1 MLRRIRS
8 VLPGWFAAS
17 LGKRRQIEP
26 SVHLRHHR
34 KRNDARLFR
43 KDTAMRARSIF
54 VLAFTFTMP
63 SLMQAQVTH
72 GQKPKLPA
80 PFATKSAG
88 NGPDSAKPP
97 AGFLPTMADGG
108 AEWGYFSGRYGSEGN
123 CRDARSAACRRGA
136 RARSFCGRHE
146 AAVRHCVSR
155 KLRLR

>member
-1 MLRRIRS
+1 MLRRIHS
-8 VLPGWFAAS
+8 VVPCWFAAS

-54 VLAFTFTMP
+54 VLAFTFSMP

-80 PFATKSAG
+80 PFATKPPA
-88 NGPDSAKPP
+88 NGPAQKPP
-97 AGFLPTMADGG
+97 PPQFFPAVPHGFPSNI
-108 AEWGYFSGRYGSEGN
+108 FP
-123 CRDARSAACRRGA
+123 
-136 RARSFCGRHE
+136 
-146 AAVRHCVSR
+146 
-155 KLRLR
+155 

>member
-26 SVHLRHHR
+26 SVHLRHHW

-54 VLAFTFTMP
+54 VLAFTFSMP

-72 GQKPKLPA
+72 GQKPKLPS
-80 PFATKSAG
+80 PFATTPGG
-88 NGPDSAKPP
+88 NEQDEKAHHP
-97 AGFLPTMADGG
+97 APEHL
-108 AEWGYFSGRYGSEGN
+108 
-123 CRDARSAACRRGA
+123 RR
-136 RARSFCGRHE
+136 
-146 AAVRHCVSR
+146 
-155 KLRLR
+155 

>member
-54 VLAFTFTMP
+54 VLAFTFSMP

-88 NGPDSAKPP
+88 NGPDKKTPP
-97 AGFLPTMADGG
+97 PGFLPAVPQGFRVNIFATNFKRPRWLTVAPHGDIFMAHT
-108 AEWGYFSGRYGSEGN
+108 
-123 CRDARSAACRRGA
+123 
-136 RARSFCGRHE
+136 RAGEIVVMCTPQHADR
-146 AAVRHCVSR
+146 APTP
-155 KLRLR
+155 